1 MSKTNEDK
9 TVTPSRKRFIHPV
22 NDERSPSVR
31 HSQEYKFT
39 ENVENVKLKPK
50 KIAKV
55 QTSSGEITTENPSA
69 SSSAPQGEH
78 KSAIPGMFCTPRVR
92 RQKRSKGVTV
102 EEKPTAKIKKIDS
115 FFKPGTP
122 RPKEVKVANS
132 TSLGSTFP
140 GIETDS
146 DNEDE
151 TENVLPLKGSG
162 FQWYTERGINF
173 TANLARSEERAR
185 NPVIVEDN
193 QMKGLVRG
201 TANGTLEQNVEGLIE
216 RVITAGSSK
225 QQNHLSAMIS
235 LAYHIMNNG
244 LLVPTQD
251 LVKKYK
257 ELKGLKES
265 SHLESSRLLEIMSK
279 HLNVAQIYIDGK
291 GYIVENHG
299 KEIVKIVESLQQI
312 GKTDQTVVNQRVEE
326 AIGSR
331 YDTLLQYLDSKR
343 DRDTVKAILTQIT
356 SAKFMGKLANVQDR
370 RSFQYSKG
378 TVARNLQLFEE
389 MKSEIQVI
397 DPSMTEEAK
406 RRKRDRLLQAMKLEK
421 LRHVFKGRGRKLKCE
436 EFPDLTGIL
445 EFAFG
450 ESDRVDR
457 AGGGLESHP
466 RLTDTVLYRAADS
479 NTIMK
484 QARETILALAPEGFS
499 ISLSTCFNYT
509 QNYREGTYQA
519 RRHHSGRGI
528 LTHVYPCISHQELE

>member
-1 MSKTNEDK
+1 
-9 TVTPSRKRFIHPV
+9 
-22 NDERSPSVR
+22 
-31 HSQEYKFT
+31 
-39 ENVENVKLKPK
+39 
-50 KIAKV
+50 
-55 QTSSGEITTENPSA
+55 
-69 SSSAPQGEH
+69 
-78 KSAIPGMFCTPRVR
+78 
-92 RQKRSKGVTV
+92 
-102 EEKPTAKIKKIDS
+102 
-115 FFKPGTP
+115 
-122 RPKEVKVANS
+122 
-132 TSLGSTFP
+132 
-140 GIETDS
+140 
-146 DNEDE
+146 
-151 TENVLPLKGSG
+151 
-162 FQWYTERGINF
+162 
-173 TANLARSEERAR
+173 
-185 NPVIVEDN
+185 
-193 QMKGLVRG
+193 MKGLVRG
-201 TANGTLEQNVEGLIE
+201 SANKTLEQNVEDLIE
-216 RVITAGSSK
+216 RAIIAGSSK

-257 ELKGLKES
+257 EFKGLKES
-265 SHLESSRLLEIMSK
+265 SHLELSRLLEIMSK
-279 HLNVAQIYIDGK
+279 RLNVAQIYINGK

-299 KEIVKIVESLQQI
+299 KEIDKVIESLQQI
-312 GKTDQTVVNQRVEE
+312 GKTDQTIVNLRVEE
-326 AIGSR
+326 AIGSA

-356 SAKFMGKLANVQDR
+356 SAKFMGKLANVQDK

-378 TVARNLQLFEE
+378 TIAHNLQLFED

-406 RRKRDRLLQAMKLEK
+406 RKKRNRLLQAMKLEK

-436 EFPDLTGIL
+436 EFPDLT
-445 EFAFG
+445 FG
-450 ESDRVDR
+450 ESDHVHR

-509 QNYREGTYQA
+509 QNYHEGTYQA

-528 LTHVYPCISHQELE
+528 NACLSLHKPPRIGVEQFVVNVHWSTQNVNLTLDLAHSLPNCILVDSKGRQSKNSL